1 MNISKIYSPH
11 VDNSLEINTLA
22 EHDVSCML
30 CMSVDDPVD
39 DNHNDMLNKNITVS
53 EIRDVIN
60 DLPDGKSGGIDG
72 ILCEMIQCGTDALIT
87 YMHVLFNKIL
97 VTGIFPDMW
106 GEAVIS
112 RRVRSTSTI
121 SHIYDEVC

>member
-1 MNISKIYSPH
+1 MWYEYFKDLFSH

-30 CMSVDDPVD
+30 CRSVDDPVD

-72 ILCEMIQCGTDALIT
+72 ILYEMIQCGTDALIT
-87 YMHVLFNKIL
+87 YHPASGFKTAFDLDILSRGQVMLCQRFNAH
-97 VTGIFPDMW
+97 IFD
-106 GEAVIS
+106 
-112 RRVRSTSTI
+112 
-121 SHIYDEVC
+121 